1 MLLAIVVCRASMRR
15 LVLLLFLLT
24 ACSHSAARGS
34 SGLGSPAEADVAF
47 SEATASRGIEGFTD
61 FIAEDFHTVEA
72 NGSPSD
78 RAAYL
83 KEWSRLLSTPETSI
97 RWRPVLSGADGDL
110 GWTSE
115 VYDATG
121 PGGKVSSGRYVS
133 IWKRQPA
140 GKWKVVFDMGA
151 PNLPQAAPAQ

>member
-34 SGLGSPAEADVAF
+34 SGLGSPAEADVVF
-47 SEATASRGIEGFTD
+47 SKATASRGIEGFTD

-83 KEWSRLLSTPETSI
+83 KEWSRLLST
-97 RWRPVLSGADGDL
+97 
-110 GWTSE
+110 SE

-121 PGGKVSSGRYVS
+121 PGGKVNSGRYVS